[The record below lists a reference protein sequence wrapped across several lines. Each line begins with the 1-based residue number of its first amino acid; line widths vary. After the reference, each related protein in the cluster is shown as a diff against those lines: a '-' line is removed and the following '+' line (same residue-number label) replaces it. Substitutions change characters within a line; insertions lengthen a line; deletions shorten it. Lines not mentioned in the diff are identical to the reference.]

1 MSMFIAFTALLL
13 SVLLGLMD
21 FLVQTG

>member
-1 MSMFIAFTALLL
+1 MFIAFIALLL
-13 SVLLGLMD
+13 SVLLGLVD